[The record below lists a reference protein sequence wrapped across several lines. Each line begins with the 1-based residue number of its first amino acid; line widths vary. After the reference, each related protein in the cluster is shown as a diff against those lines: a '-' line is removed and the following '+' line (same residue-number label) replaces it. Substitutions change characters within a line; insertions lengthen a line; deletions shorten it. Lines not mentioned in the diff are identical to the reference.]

1 MVSRR
6 SPSRGGCA
14 PGRWS
19 RAAAA
24 LCARAAP
31 ETTRGPGGGLLPL
44 NQRGRCGRRS
54 SPKARLS
61 RRAAASFCAD
71 GPAGHLALVFYAYPM
86 SRCIVCAR
94 GAAMP
99 CHTALVICK
108 GSRWRCRI
116 ARLYGRAAPVAT
128 AVCAGFADHRAELR
142 LSPEVRSSRMTIG
155 TLRKAGT
162 GVRWISEPRLQSG
175 SLRAPTITTPRRRRD
190 SVTK

>member
-1 MVSRR
+1 MAVIAS
-6 SPSRGGCA
+6 
-14 PGRWS
+14 
-19 RAAAA
+19 
-24 LCARAAP
+24 CARAAP
-31 ETTRGPGGGLLPL
+31 ETIRGLGGVLLPL

-54 SPKARLS
+54 SRPPVRLS
-61 RRAAASFCAD
+61 RRVAASFCAV

-94 GAAMP
+94 GAAMA
-99 CHTALVICK
+99 CHTVLVICK
-108 GSRWRCRI
+108 GSRWLCRI

-162 GVRWISEPRLQSG
+162 GVRWFPSRVPEVGVYELLLSR
-175 SLRAPTITTPRRRRD
+175 RHDAAAATRYTHYYAPDAKHRRW
-190 SVTK
+190 